1 MTQQEIIQAER
12 NRTQIFYKSEP
23 VGVNLFSFKYLNGI
37 KYVTIKF
44 LNFSDKFASVNI
56 NNLTI

>member
-1 MTQQEIIQAER
+1 MTQLEIIQAER
-12 NRTQIFYKSEP
+12 NRTPIFYKGEP

-44 LNFSDKFASVNI
+44 LNFNDKFASVNI

>member
-12 NRTQIFYKSEP
+12 NRTPIFYKGER

-44 LNFSDKFASVNI
+44 LNFNDKFASVNI

>member
-12 NRTQIFYKSEP
+12 NRTPIFYKGEP